1 MANKFNLYDSIT
13 IADTKGK
20 FIFWDIDG
28 TLAPY
33 RFNGHVGDPNGTNNG
48 QSIEE
53 IEAGIFLERNPSK
66 HMQKV
71 LAECEAKE
79 NIVMGHCQNG
89 KEKSDKHL
97 WLDMHL
103 GVAAPRGQHPEPL
116 GRVRRAA
123 VGEPR
128 RHG

>member
-13 IADTKGK
+13 IADTRGK

-53 IEAGIFLERNPSK
+53 IEVGIFLERNPSK

-71 LAECEAKE
+71 LIKKWRNFMNTMIISDFAGCEKTYLYNE
-79 NIVMGHCQNG
+79 
-89 KEKSDKHL
+89 
-97 WLDMHL
+97 
-103 GVAAPRGQHPEPL
+103 QHWSYSSTKK
-116 GRVRRAA
+116 
-123 VGEPR
+123 
-128 RHG
+128 